1 LWKKGFLQ
9 GTGKAGKGTRKERRK
24 EGRIVVAAVVVC
36 GVSDGIT
43 GEEIVTTNVC

>member
-1 LWKKGFLQ
+1 M
-9 GTGKAGKGTRKERRK
+9 K

-43 GEEIVTTNVC
+43 GEIVTTNVC

>member
-1 LWKKGFLQ
+1 LWKKGSLQ

-24 EGRIVVAAVVVC
+24 EGCFVVAAVVVC

-43 GEEIVTTNVC
+43 GEIVTTNVC